1 MMNISIVAS
10 LMLIN
15 QQGLFFFFFP
25 LNGKSNTQH
34 RQEIKT
40 NCTKEEHGNPGE
52 REALIFFSPPLL
64 STEEDHLIHEL
75 LTGLRSMW
83 HSHALL
89 LQQLNFEKKKKSE
102 KT

>member
-15 QQGLFFFFFP
+15 QQSLFFFFFFP

-52 REALIFFSPPLL
+52 REALIFFFPS
-64 STEEDHLIHEL
+64 S
-75 LTGLRSMW
+75 
-83 HSHALL
+83 
-89 LQQLNFEKKKKSE
+89 FY
-102 KT
+102 

>member
-52 REALIFFSPPLL
+52 REALIFFFPS
-64 STEEDHLIHEL
+64 S
-75 LTGLRSMW
+75 
-83 HSHALL
+83 
-89 LQQLNFEKKKKSE
+89 FY
-102 KT
+102 